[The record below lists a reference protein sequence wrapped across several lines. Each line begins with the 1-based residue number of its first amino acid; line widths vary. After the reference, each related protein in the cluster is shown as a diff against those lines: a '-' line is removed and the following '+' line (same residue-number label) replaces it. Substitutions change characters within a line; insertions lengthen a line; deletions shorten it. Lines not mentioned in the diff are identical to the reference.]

1 MRRVTAVAALALAS
15 GTAASPALSEAP
27 SPVAINITADF
38 TAFWDATK
46 TLTMDERVAAFHR
59 DMDPKFPGFY
69 DPARFAKPGDPDRQ
83 DKRIAA
89 AITAFPKIR
98 ERYEAKVEAF
108 DADLAKNTA
117 TFVKA
122 FPDYVPTVPV
132 ALVHSLGEMDG
143 GTRVLKSADGSEKEW
158 LVFGADVM
166 AEVHDFPDESAF
178 FHHELFHTYH
188 LQHGADRQCEIVIC
202 GLWQEGLAVYVASV
216 LHPDATPA
224 ELLLNKPADLV
235 STVDA
240 KRKEAFAQLLSV
252 LDSGDE
258 KVGGALFSFDDDG
271 TGLPRRRAYYLGF
284 LVAQEI
290 GKGRTLVELAHMPMS
305 EADPLIRAE
314 VARQAR

>member
-1 MRRVTAVAALALAS
+1 MSLLPALLAVLSASNAAA
-15 GTAASPALSEAP
+15 GVPTPAASPVAL
-27 SPVAINITADF
+27 NITADF

-69 DPARFAKPGDPDRQ
+69 DPARFAKPGEPDRQ
-83 DKRIAA
+83 DRRIAA
-89 AITAFPKIR
+89 AIAEFPKIR

-143 GTRVLKSADGSEKEW
+143 GTRVLKAADGSEKEW
-158 LVFGADVM
+158 LIFGADVM

-188 LQHGADRQCEIVIC
+188 AAHGASGTCEAVIC
-202 GLWQEGLAVYVASV
+202 WLWQEGLAVYVASV
-216 LHPDATPA
+216 LHPDAGPA
-224 ELLLNKPADLV
+224 ELLLNKPANLV
-235 STVDA
+235 PAVEA
-240 KRKEAFAQLLSV
+240 KRKQAFAQLLSV
-252 LDSGDE
+252 LDSRDE
-258 KVGGALFSFDDDG
+258 KVGGGLFSFEDDG
-271 TGLPRRRAYYLGF
+271 TGLPRRRGYYLGL
-284 LVAQEI
+284 LVAREI
-290 GKGRTLVELAHMPMS
+290 GTGRTLVELAHMPMS

-314 VARQAR
+314 VARQAH